1 MLYVISG
8 EEATCRKYRE
18 EAGVRRWKRQRQQ
31 EDKKNAYM
39 TVEAALCIPLVIACY
54 MLVIYTAF
62 YMYDR
67 CVIAQEIY
75 CSLMETCERR
85 SGKSA
90 GDEPRR
96 ISIDPEKLFIL
107 TGTEITCRREGGTL
121 RDKWSAHYTARFGPV
136 LKLSGGGGGEW
147 NVRGDIAVYSGDPA
161 LAIRSF
167 RRLRRQVS
175 VLGALAADGEKD
187 E

>member
-8 EEATCRKYRE
+8 EEAMCRKYRE
-18 EAGVRRWKRQRQQ
+18 ETGVRRQKRRRTQ

-39 TVEAALCIPLVIACY
+39 TVEAALCVPLVIACY

-75 CSLMETCERR
+75 CSLMEICERR
-85 SGKSA
+85 SGERA
-90 GDEPRR
+90 GDESRR
-96 ISIDPEKLFIL
+96 ISIDSEKLFIL
-107 TGTEITCRREGGTL
+107 AGTEITCRREEGTL
-121 RDKWSAHYTARFGPV
+121 RDKWKAHYTASFGPI
-136 LKLSGGGGGEW
+136 LKLSGGSGGEW
-147 NVRGDIAVYSGDPA
+147 NMRGDITVNSGDPA
-161 LAIRSF
+161 LTIRSF

-175 VLGALAADGEKD
+175 ALGALAADGEKD